1 MVDLRGKAKTLWLSM
16 TDIQG
21 NFVYLRTSM
30 VIFLKGELVGKLPMS
45 PQNHE
50 K

>member
-1 MVDLRGKAKTLWLSM
+1 M

-30 VIFLKGELVGKLPMS
+30 IIFFKGKLEDKLQYLEDDPS
-45 PQNHE
+45 
-50 K
+50 